1 MSIKT
6 EFLKKLGFG
15 SHSEQETSEGA
26 QPIPEPASSPEPP
39 DHSEDATSPEQSQ
52 SPPNRLRSKPETSP
66 PLPHIESAGRRLT
79 GKVAQLPRTVRTQV
93 NQMLDD
99 GVTYKKICAFLE
111 KLGYPGFVHQ
121 NIQRWKEN
129 GYQRWVR
136 RQEELEE
143 DRIETEYAQ
152 ELVEDPKAAAHVAE
166 SNEMKLALKTSR
178 LLDHVR
184 KWTPDEILCGAKAKV
199 FFQLSR
205 SVTLQLT
212 QRTKR
217 ELAKSEIAFRD
228 RKNEISEEA
237 KQKIRDLTDPLTKEQ
252 RDAILDKIDELLGIR
267 IDFGSDATAAPIPA
281 TPEACAGQGEGR
293 IPEPS
298 DPDSDAQP
306 PEAMSPSTPE
316 YTVEVQWPPCNEAEV
331 RETAT
336 SQPETR
342 NSEHETSPAAPST
355 LEYTVESSSPS
366 EPSESSE
373 QSVVTSPLSPSL
385 STLPPV
391 KSPPPVLN
399 DASANADNITLSQ
412 KASSFLNRLRAKTE
426 TPSETSQL
434 APLPPVKSP
443 SSVLTDGIPISPLAP
458 KPPAKKQ
465 PRNHVPVFDR
475 YGALI
480 EWLPREGPGSEPKF
494 ENSAGW
500 NNRRGQTLCWLNPKN
515 PCAGEPPTHWKLAIL
530 DSDGRVIG
538 LTPHHITPSETA
550 VPLRAKAYINYTI
563 AWHEE
568 TLKRDPNAD
577 RVGALVG

>member
-1 MSIKT
+1 MSC
-6 EFLKKLGFG
+6 G
-15 SHSEQETSEGA
+15 Q
-26 QPIPEPASSPEPP
+26 PP
-39 DHSEDATSPEQSQ
+39 DSPKAGGSSGKSVSSVVEP
-52 SPPNRLRSKPETSP
+52 SPSA
-66 PLPHIESAGRRLT
+66 PLPHIESADRRLT
-79 GKVAQLPRTVRTQV
+79 GKVAQLPRTVRIQV

-143 DRIETEYAQ
+143 DRIETEFAQ
-152 ELVEDPKAAAHVAE
+152 EAVEDPKAAAHLAE

-184 KWTPDEILCGAKAKV
+184 KWSPEEILCGAKSKV

-237 KQKIRDLTDPLTKEQ
+237 KQKIRDLTEPLTKEQ

-267 IDFGSDATAAPIPA
+267 LDFPDETPAGARVSGARPEGPAAMPETLTSGELR
-281 TPEACAGQGEGR
+281 TPETSAAGQ
-293 IPEPS
+293 PVPQPAS
-298 DPDSDAQP
+298 SPDP
-306 PEAMSPSTPE
+306 MSPSTPE
-316 YTVEVQWPPCNEAEV
+316 YTVETQTLSASPELSVAERDEPVPETSNSEDISNAPVPMSPSTPECTVNNEAVPELQ
-331 RETAT
+331 
-336 SQPETR
+336 SQLPK
-342 NSEHETSPAAPST
+342 
-355 LEYTVESSSPS
+355 
-366 EPSESSE
+366 SESSE
-373 QSVVTSPLSPSL
+373 QSVVTSPL
-385 STLPPV
+385 PV
-391 KSPPPVLN
+391 KSPSPVLT
-399 DASANADNITLSQ
+399 DASANAENTTLSQ

-426 TPSETSQL
+426 TPSAISADSVTSVL
-434 APLPPVKSP
+434 KSP
-443 SSVLTDGIPISPLAP
+443 SSTLNEAIPISPLAP

-494 ENSAGW
+494 ENYAGW
-500 NNRRGQTLCWLNPKN
+500 NNRRGQGLAWLNPKN
-515 PCAGEPPTHWKLAIL
+515 PYDGEPPIQWKLAIL
-530 DSDGRVIG
+530 DSDARIIG
-538 LTPHHITPSETA
+538 WTPHHIQPSETA
-550 VPLRAKAYINYTI
+550 TPLRAKAYINYTI
-563 AWHEE
+563 AWYEE
-568 TLKRDPNAD
+568 TFKRDPNAD